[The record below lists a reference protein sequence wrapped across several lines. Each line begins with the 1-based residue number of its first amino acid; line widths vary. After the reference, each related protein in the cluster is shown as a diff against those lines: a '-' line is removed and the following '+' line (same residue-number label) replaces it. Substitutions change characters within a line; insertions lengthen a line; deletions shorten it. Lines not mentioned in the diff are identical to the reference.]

1 MYCSW
6 MKIKQIISLVV
17 LGISFVSCRQSCF
30 DVITHNNVA
39 YWSRYWTPSNP
50 NGVIAVYS
58 KKDSIRQFLDEDLNY
73 SFTGSLGDIYS
84 VRFKFSNDT
93 IFHYVRTQRG
103 FITMYDT
110 LHIISY
116 ARDTIVVKNNNS
128 EEVVWH
134 RIPNRIIRKKKK
146 SKNTGTGLIPRH
158 RTGKEHYE

>member
-1 MYCSW
+1 
-6 MKIKQIISLVV
+6 
-17 LGISFVSCRQSCF
+17 
-30 DVITHNNVA
+30 
-39 YWSRYWTPSNP
+39 
-50 NGVIAVYS
+50 VYS

-93 IFHYVRTQRG
+93 IFHYVRTKRG

-158 RTGKEHYE
+158 RTGEEPYE

>member
-6 MKIKQIISLVV
+6 TKIKQIISLVV
-17 LGISFVSCRQSCF
+17 LGISLVSCRQSCF

-50 NGVIAVYS
+50 HGVIAVYS

-93 IFHYVRTQRG
+93 IFHYVRTKTE

-110 LHIISY
+110 LQ
-116 ARDTIVVKNNNS
+116 
-128 EEVVWH
+128 
-134 RIPNRIIRKKKK
+134 
-146 SKNTGTGLIPRH
+146 
-158 RTGKEHYE
+158 